1 MRSSTGTSSNSN
13 RCHGCCLRG
22 FAQIATPK
30 IIPYVCFPRISPSH
44 DAALLRCVLHAWL
57 VLLRCAQLQLL
68 LPPALQF
75 AWAQQQSQPQP
86 TSLDLHG
93 QPYLPM
99 GGYQQQQQQQQQ
111 HGMPPQQQLPYGT
124 PDAYHAGP
132 LQPPPSLLQPLPQYM
147 PVAAAVD
154 MPPNFPGLPDFV
166 GGNGGLANS
175 MSGSVGGGVPGYA
188 PSSVPAYGTSGSD
201 PAYGGGGGGGSDPAY
216 GGGGGGSDPMGVPSR
231 NRVSSGSSGNVD
243 IGGSGSWGSHSGA
256 AATAGSGAAARPGS
270 AAVGATPMAA
280 RVGSGGAGGI
290 DDTGS
295 PAALH
300 VEDKIAKIKEK
311 NRWAGQ
317 WRCATFRWASTG
329 DERNDVHVFQATA
342 VYVLA
347 GNTGHLVAVAPATK
361 YSRSSQNLKKCLPPP
376 LLKRAQQ
383 RFRERQH
390 PRLSVSL
397 ERAQTRASP
406 FLDVHGSLEKL
417 SIGLPAYAQAGAAAI
432 QGAAARAA
440 GGVAGAGAGAARLHY
455 AAAHRARAAAHTQLH
470 AGEVQ
475 ERAAGGGAG
484 GGRTRAAPAGS
495 ATRGRRSARR
505 FTGNSFHAR

>member
-1 MRSSTGTSSNSN
+1 MHFRVWSCALSANMLRLARTSHFTLSCSILQVAAAASRALEEAPLQQDALFAPSSTPTMKQLQREHEEQYRYQQQQQQVPWLLPSWV
-13 RCHGCCLRG
+13 RTDFHPKDHPLRV
-22 FAQIATPK
+22 FHRITP
-30 IIPYVCFPRISPSH
+30 PH
-44 DAALLRCVLHAWL
+44 DAALLRFVLHTYL
-57 VLLRCAQLQLL
+57 VLLRWAQLQLL

-99 GGYQQQQQQQQQ
+99 GGYHQQQQQQ
-111 HGMPPQQQLPYGT
+111 GMPPQQQLPYGT
-124 PDAYHAGP
+124 ADAYHAGP
-132 LQPPPSLLQPLPQYM
+132 LQPLPQYM
-147 PVAAAVD
+147 PVAAAD
-154 MPPNFPGLPDFV
+154 DTPPNFPGLPDFV
-166 GGNGGLANS
+166 GGTGGLANS

-201 PAYGGGGGGGSDPAY
+201 PAYGGVGGGGSDPAY

-231 NRVSSGSSGNVD
+231 DRVSSGSSGNVD
-243 IGGSGSWGSHSGA
+243 IGGSGSWGSHGGA
-256 AATAGSGAAARPGS
+256 AAMAGSGAAARPGS

-317 WRCATFRWASTG
+317 WRCATSRWAPTG

-347 GNTGHLVAVAPATK
+347 GHTGHLAAVASGTK
-361 YSRSSQNLKKCLPPP
+361 YSS
-376 LLKRAQQ
+376 
-383 RFRERQH
+383 
-390 PRLSVSL
+390 
-397 ERAQTRASP
+397 
-406 FLDVHGSLEKL
+406 
-417 SIGLPAYAQAGAAAI
+417 
-432 QGAAARAA
+432 
-440 GGVAGAGAGAARLHY
+440 
-455 AAAHRARAAAHTQLH
+455 
-470 AGEVQ
+470 
-475 ERAAGGGAG
+475 
-484 GGRTRAAPAGS
+484 
-495 ATRGRRSARR
+495 
-505 FTGNSFHAR
+505 